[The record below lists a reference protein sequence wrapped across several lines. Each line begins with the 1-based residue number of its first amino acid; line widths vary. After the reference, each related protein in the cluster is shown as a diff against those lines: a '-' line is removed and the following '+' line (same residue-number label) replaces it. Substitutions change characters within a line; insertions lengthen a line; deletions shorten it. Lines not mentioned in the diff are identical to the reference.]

1 MKKIIVYSLLLAITI
16 CSAKAQT
23 PNPTIPSTPH
33 NPNQKP
39 IPQVKIIKK
48 LPDLAIGMLDIISAT
63 YYPDTR
69 RTSIKVSVKITNAG
83 TATSPASIVAF
94 EVYTH
99 DMEGR
104 LDPDR
109 KFWQKFG
116 EPFSIPALTPGST
129 ITRFA
134 TYHGLHLVKDV
145 TYRSHLQ
152 INPYGAIEELS
163 NANNQTAEFNITI
176 N

>member
-1 MKKIIVYSLLLAITI
+1 MKKLFTCGLLVTAAVSFTQ
-16 CSAKAQT
+16 AQI
-23 PNPTIPSTPH
+23 PNPRIPSTPH

-39 IPQVKIIKK
+39 IPEVKIIKK
-48 LPDLAIGMLDIISAT
+48 APDLAVGLLDIISAT
-63 YYPDTR
+63 YNPDTR
-69 RTSIKVSVKITNAG
+69 RTSIKVSVKITNTG

-116 EPFSIPALTPGST
+116 EPFSIPALAPGST

-152 INPYGAIEELS
+152 INPYGAFEELS
-163 NANNQTAEFNITI
+163 NANNQTDEFNLTV